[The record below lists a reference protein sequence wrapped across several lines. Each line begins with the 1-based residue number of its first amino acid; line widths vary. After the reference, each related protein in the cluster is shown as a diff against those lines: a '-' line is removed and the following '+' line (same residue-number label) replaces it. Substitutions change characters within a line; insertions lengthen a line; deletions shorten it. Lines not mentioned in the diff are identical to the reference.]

1 MERAVRA
8 LFCGSIALVRRR
20 AGLARR
26 VAMSLIPYVLGR
38 LSSAPQPVSAGPARY
53 DPGAGHRPVAALVA
67 VGLPAALLVAV
78 ALSPFEMPQK
88 KKLPQTTFL
97 NLPAP
102 VPPPPDPEPKPRTA
116 PEESVITAPISPI
129 PPVTQNPV
137 EPTPITDPL
146 PRTPDPVI
154 GTAPPT
160 IIESVPAVPPLIE
173 ARLDPR
179 FAGSFQPDYPPFEQR
194 NEIEGISR
202 VRVLVGTDGRIK
214 AVEDA
219 GTTSPGFFTETRRR
233 ALAKWRFKPAT
244 RGGTAE
250 ESWITMTVRFR
261 LEK

>member
-1 MERAVRA
+1 
-8 LFCGSIALVRRR
+8 
-20 AGLARR
+20 
-26 VAMSLIPYVLGR
+26 MSLIPYVLGR
-38 LSSAPQPVSAGPARY
+38 LSAAPQTVQASPGRY
-53 DPGAGHRPVAALVA
+53 NPGAGHRPLAAAAAL
-67 VGLPAALLVAV
+67 GLPAAMLVAV
-78 ALSPFEMPQK
+78 ALSPFEMPRLIK
-88 KKLPQTTFL
+88 APDTTIISLPK
-97 NLPAP
+97 A
-102 VPPPPDPEPKPRTA
+102 VPPPPDPVVETDPQPTK
-116 PEESVITAPISPI
+116 SVITAPTTKL
-129 PPVTQNPV
+129 PPVSQDPV
-137 EPTPITDPL
+137 IAQPVTDPL

-194 NEIEGISR
+194 NEIEGTSR

-214 AVEDA
+214 AVEDIA
-219 GTTSPGFFTETRRR
+219 TTSPGFFTETRRR

-250 ESWITMTVRFR
+250 ESWVTMTVRFQ

>member
-1 MERAVRA
+1 
-8 LFCGSIALVRRR
+8 
-20 AGLARR
+20 
-26 VAMSLIPYVLGR
+26 MSLIPYVLGR
-38 LSSAPQPVSAGPARY
+38 LSSAPLHVSAGPARY

-78 ALSPFEMPQK
+78 ALSPFEMPPPLTK
-88 KKLPQTTFL
+88 APNTTFIS
-97 NLPAP
+97 LPKP
-102 VPPPPDPEPKPRTA
+102 VPPPPEPVVDTDPRPAK
-116 PEESVITAPISPI
+116 SVITAPTTNL

-173 ARLDPR
+173 AKLDPR

-219 GTTSPGFFTETRRR
+219 GTTSPGFFNETRRR

-244 RGGTAE
+244 RGGAAE
-250 ESWITMTVRFR
+250 ESWVTMTVRFR